1 MKPRRKA
8 AVAILAQVTSF
19 TPLDLDVL
27 ADEVMAASER
37 LMRRS
42 AVPDAQSAATLERS
56 QREALRSVRT
66 VVGAIDVPR
75 FPRRVSHIFN
85 RAHAALSNT
94 SGR

>member
-19 TPLDLDVL
+19 TRLDLEVL

-42 AVPDAQSAATLERS
+42 AVPDAHSAATLERS
-56 QREALRSVRT
+56 QRKALKRVRT
-66 VVGAIDVPR
+66 VIGAIDVPR
-75 FPRRVSHIFN
+75 FPRRVSHIFD
-85 RAHAALSNT
+85 RAHAALSNVG
-94 SGR
+94 GR